1 MDRNVFC
8 KQERESSL
16 VVWKVMCSTIEAKHL
31 LGTERALAL
40 EGGLVLLLELLVDLG
55 TLAGLVAVRL
65 GLWYV

>member
-1 MDRNVFC
+1 
-8 KQERESSL
+8 
-16 VVWKVMCSTIEAKHL
+16 MCSTIEAKHL